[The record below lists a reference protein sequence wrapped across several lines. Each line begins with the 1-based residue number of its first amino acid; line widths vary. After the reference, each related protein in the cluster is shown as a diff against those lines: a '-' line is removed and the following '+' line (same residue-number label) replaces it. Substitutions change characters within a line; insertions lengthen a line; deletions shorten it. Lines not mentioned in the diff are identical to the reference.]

1 MIPSSPKI
9 ALEVRGLSIA
19 FVEIDGSLEVL
30 DNLSFAVEANSFVC
44 VIGPSGG
51 GKSTL
56 LRALSGLL
64 TPSAGEIRFPQPNHT
79 GPQTGLVF
87 QKPNLMPWR
96 TLFEN
101 VSLPLEL
108 AGRPKEEILQ
118 ATQEMI
124 DLVGLHGF
132 EKSYPHELSGGMAQ
146 RVAIARSLV
155 QDPEILLLD
164 EPFGQLDALTRER
177 MGEELLRIWGERRKT
192 VLMVTHSISE
202 AIYLADRVLVMTRRP
217 AQISLDLPIPLP
229 RPRSEEMRYR
239 PEFGRLAQLV
249 HEQLSQNDDVTAMPT
264 KMQAGRK

>member
-1 MIPSSPKI
+1 
-9 ALEVRGLSIA
+9 
-19 FVEIDGSLEVL
+19 
-30 DNLSFAVEANSFVC
+30 
-44 VIGPSGG
+44 
-51 GKSTL
+51 
-56 LRALSGLL
+56 
-64 TPSAGEIRFPQPNHT
+64 
-79 GPQTGLVF
+79 
-87 QKPNLMPWR
+87 MPWR

-108 AGRPKEEILQ
+108 AGRSKEEIQQ

-177 MGEELLRIWGERRKT
+177 MGEELLRIWGEKRKT

-229 RPRSEEMRYR
+229 RPRSEEMRFQ

-249 HEQLSQNDDVTAMPT
+249 HEQLSQNNDVTAMPT